1 MEPRSRAMVYLP
13 MTGPLALLLLSG
25 SAARIPHG
33 LRETEL
39 RWVERALEQ
48 GDAATAN
55 QALVGLAVLGEDAL
69 PLLPMVLARADR
81 GDLDPDQLADAFEAM
96 GPRAVATLELRAMV
110 AWASH
115 VWVKPGER
123 QRHPYLLPAAMFTPM
138 DLGAASDEIAA
149 LSCTLLAEGPR
160 STKTAILEVLAAVH
174 PPPALIEATAARL
187 RADPSAD
194 VRALAHERLCGW
206 RVGDP
211 APWAARTTPRRPAA
225 KPPCARRCSATQT
238 RRSAAARPRGCW
250 RSPGPGRSPPR
261 RAAP

>member
-1 MEPRSRAMVYLP
+1 MEPRSRAMVYQP

-25 SAARIPHG
+25 CAARIPHG

-96 GPRAVATLELRAMV
+96 GPRAVATLEPRAMV

-115 VWVKPGER
+115 VQTWLQGAKLRSPAILSAC
-123 QRHPYLLPAAMFTPM
+123 PTTLPARGTPRWRCWPRG
-138 DLGAASDEIAA
+138 LGRRRRPS
-149 LSCTLLAEGPR
+149 SRSSPR
-160 STKTAILEVLAAVH
+160 SIH
-174 PPPALIEATAARL
+174 RL
-187 RADPSAD
+187 R
-194 VRALAHERLCGW
+194 
-206 RVGDP
+206 
-211 APWAARTTPRRPAA
+211 
-225 KPPCARRCSATQT
+225 
-238 RRSAAARPRGCW
+238 
-250 RSPGPGRSPPR
+250 
-261 RAAP
+261 